1 MGLSAL
7 QKNRNGR
14 PGKQGP
20 GYSAAVQRMPD
31 GVGSGA
37 GVCTESGRGPGHI
50 VGTCRIRWNAEKQQK
65 CSSAIS
71 NFPLERGKSYAT
83 ILYAVPGMLQHRKL
97 PLPIL
102 RLLPLPARRPMLPD
116 SGPHGP
122 HGAAGSSGSCRPCR
136 PHRPH
141 WPHRGHRAC
150 RRHRRTGRH
159 RPAGPGR
166 RPGGDRRDRC
176 NRCDRPR
183 RRCRCSRRSGCDRPH
198 RGHWACRHRHAGCSG
213 S

>member
-1 MGLSAL
+1 MAARLF
-7 QKNRNGR
+7 
-14 PGKQGP
+14 
-20 GYSAAVQRMPD
+20 SAARPFFMASAVRPP
-31 GVGSGA
+31 VRCAAICRCVKYGA
-37 GVCTESGRGPGHI
+37 ERIAEGQERKAGKAGPRIFRSRAEDAGRRRKRRRCMYGIRPGHI

-83 ILYAVPGMLQHRKL
+83 ILYAFPGMLQHRKL

-136 PHRPH
+136 PH
-141 WPHRGHRAC
+141 
-150 RRHRRTGRH
+150 
-159 RPAGPGR
+159 
-166 RPGGDRRDRC
+166 
-176 NRCDRPR
+176 
-183 RRCRCSRRSGCDRPH
+183 CSVNICTTRKLP
-198 RGHWACRHRHAGCSG
+198 
-213 S
+213 